1 MAFADM
7 DDSDGDSSDG
17 SDEELSGTAAAPV
30 GSSRTSAQAQVP
42 AALHRPPPPVAPRVA
57 APQPSPPPPAPPVR
71 QPLASRVD
79 LLNSS
84 PAPRLAHQGSKAGL
98 LFGKQGVESATG
110 VLPPSH
116 GTVAPGMYTY
126 FDTHRGEL
134 VTARLL
140 RADSGPGVLV
150 EPPPMLVRV
159 PPAEEAE
166 AEDAMT
172 LNGTPAT
179 ADEGD
184 ADALLP
190 PPPPPMASS
199 KAALHRARRASAP
212 PAPPPRRGSFPAR
225 LLLRSV
231 VVTAAGVG
239 LTLLG
244 VKHRDTGVR
253 AAAAAASHAQRAWQ
267 AAAASGQAVVAT
279 AMACVPTREG
289 HPSRMTEWQR
299 TTAAPAKARDGRSP
313 REVRWQPHVSFGRG

>member
-7 DDSDGDSSDG
+7 GDSDGDSSDG
-17 SDEELSGTAAAPV
+17 SNEELSGSAAAPV
-30 GSSRTSAQAQVP
+30 GSSRISAQAQAP
-42 AALHRPPPPVAPRVA
+42 AALHRPPPPVAARVA
-57 APQPSPPPPAPPVR
+57 APQSPPPPPAPPVR
-71 QPLASRVD
+71 QPLAPRVD

-98 LFGKQGVESATG
+98 LFGKQGVESPTG

-166 AEDAMT
+166 EEDAMT
-172 LNGTPAT
+172 PSGAAQAT
-179 ADEGD
+179 SDD

-190 PPPPPMASS
+190 PPPPQMAAVKVASQ
-199 KAALHRARRASAP
+199 RARRVPAP
-212 PAPPPRRGSFPAR
+212 PAPPSRRGGFPAGM
-225 LLLRSV
+225 LLRSV

-253 AAAAAASHAQRAWQ
+253 AAAAAASHAQRALQ

-279 AMACVPTREG
+279 ALACVPSGEG
-289 HPSRMTEWQR
+289 HPPRMTEWQR

-313 REVRWQPHVSFGRG
+313 REVRWQPHVALGRG